1 MTVQLTF
8 DDDPP
13 ITGLPDE
20 GSQSKQYE
28 AAPGLGHAE
37 VTPEPVGSG
46 PVVEADYSLP
56 LITTPDVTTVEAG
69 GTVTVEGSGLAASSS
84 GTLALVAAD
93 GTVLVETEVTA
104 DAAGAI
110 PATALEVP
118 ADAVAGDYT
127 LTLAGGAVVIDNVT
141 ITVGGVPPVEPE
153 VTADVTEVAPGR
165 TVTAS
170 GTGFPAEAE
179 GTVGLY
185 DSAGEP
191 VVEAPVTTDADGG
204 FADAALVVPEGTEAG
219 DLALRA
225 TVGDATSPDVTI
237 TVTDAPVEPV
247 FTAAPDTVDS
257 GGDEAARTVTASGT
271 GFPADLAGRVSI
283 LDSEGAEVVGADA
296 TTDADGVLPDT
307 PLIVPEGQAEGD
319 YTVHAEF
326 TGVTVDDVPLT
337 VTNTP
342 APSPTVQATPDTVD
356 SGGDE
361 TARTIT
367 VTGADWPAETA
378 GTVELREGAPGSG
391 GTTVVTVDATTDADG
406 AVPATAVIVPE
417 GQAEGDYHIVVTVG
431 ELVHDDTAITVTT
444 TPPPADPEVTPD
456 VTEVEAGGTVTAS
469 GTGFPAETAGRV
481 GLFDTDTEVVG
492 VDVTT
497 DADGAFEGA
506 ALVVPAEQAA
516 GDLVLRGT
524 VGEAVS
530 PDVTVTVTAAP
541 EPEPTVTPDVTTVA
555 PGGVVTA
562 AGTGFPAE
570 GTGTVGLFDADDA
583 AVGEPVEVTT
593 DTDGAFTDAAVT
605 VPADQAEG
613 DLALRGTVGDVT
625 APDVAITV
633 AAAEVATT
641 TRKARK
647 KKLALRGGEPG
658 GL

>member
-8 DDDPP
+8 DDDAPL
-13 ITGLPDE
+13 TGLPDE
-20 GSQSKQYE
+20 GQQSKTYE
-28 AAPGLGHAE
+28 ATPGLGHAE

-56 LITTPDVTTVEAG
+56 LITTPDVTTVDAG
-69 GTVTVEGSGLAASSS
+69 GTVTVEGSGLAASST
-84 GTLALVAAD
+84 GTLSLVAAD
-93 GTVLVETEVTA
+93 GTVLVETEVSA
-104 DAAGAI
+104 DATGAI

-141 ITVGGVPPVEPE
+141 ITVGGVTPVEPE
-153 VTADVTEVAPGR
+153 VTPDVTEVEAGG
-165 TVTAS
+165 TVTAA
-170 GTGFPAEAE
+170 GTGFPSEAE

-185 DSAGEP
+185 DTAGTA
-191 VVEAPVTTDADGG
+191 VVEAPVTTDADGA
-204 FADAALVVPEGTEAG
+204 FTDAALVVPEGTEAG

-225 TVGDATSPDVTI
+225 TVGDATSPDVTV
-237 TVTDAPVEPV
+237 TVTAAPVEPV
-247 FTAAPDTVDS
+247 FTASPDTVDS
-257 GGDEAARTVTASGT
+257 AGDEAARTVTASGT
-271 GFPADLAGRVSI
+271 NFPADLAGRVSI

-296 TTDADGVLPDT
+296 TTDADGILPDT
-307 PLIVPEGQAEGD
+307 ALIVPEGQAEGD

-337 VTNTP
+337 VTAEP

-391 GTTVVTVDATTDADG
+391 GTTVVTADATTDADG

-431 ELVHDDTAITVTT
+431 ELVHDDTAITVTAT
-444 TPPPADPEVTPD
+444 SPPADPEVTPD
-456 VTEVEAGGTVTAS
+456 VTEVEAGGTVTAA

-481 GLFDTDTEVVG
+481 GLFDADDTEVVG
-492 VDVTT
+492 ADVTT
-497 DADGAFEGA
+497 DATGAFEGA
-506 ALVVPAEQAA
+506 ALVVPAETAA
-516 GDLVLRGT
+516 GDLALRGT

-570 GTGTVGLFDADDA
+570 GTGTVGLFDAEDA
-583 AVGEPVEVTT
+583 AVGEPVDVTT
-593 DTDGAFTDAAVT
+593 DADGAFTGAAIT
-605 VPADQAEG
+605 VPAEQAEG
-613 DLALRGTVGDVT
+613 DLALRATVGDAT
-625 APDVAITV
+625 APDVTVTV
-633 AAAEVATT
+633 AAAEAAT

-647 KKLALRGGEPG
+647 KK
-658 GL
+658 